1 MVHTQ
6 LLSELRV
13 TELATELA
21 SGLLPAV
28 KLHAGVMLGAPVVDI
43 DGTLFVQGGIF
54 LLLVVIL
61 NPLLFKPWLEAQARR
76 AEAIEGA
83 QVKAVALREEADNLV
98 SSYDAKIDAAREK
111 ALDLRGTARRDE
123 DAKQAAMLADA
134 RIAAGKQADAA
145 RVHIAEQAEE
155 ARGQLGGRVDELAKT
170 IADKLLAKG
179 A

>member
-6 LLSELRV
+6 FFSELRV
-13 TELATELA
+13 TEFA
-21 SGLLPAV
+21 SGLLPTA
-28 KLHAGVMLGAPVVDI
+28 KLHAGVLLGAPVVDV

-54 LLLVVIL
+54 LVLVVIL
-61 NPLLFKPWLEAQARR
+61 NPLLFKPWLAAQARR

-83 QVKAVALREEADNLV
+83 QLEAVALREESNNLV

-123 DAKQAAMLADA
+123 DAKQAAMLAEARLAAVKQGDA
-134 RIAAGKQADAA
+134 T
-145 RVHIAEQAEE
+145 RVHIAEQADE
-155 ARGQLGGRVDELAKT
+155 ARVALGGRVDELAKI